1 MVHVKISLK
10 SSSHILQPLDS
21 IGLAKTSMSSETTW
35 SVGLFSWI
43 NKFAFEAAKFVLKFN

>member
-43 NKFAFEAAKFVLKFN
+43 NKFAFEVAKFVLKFN